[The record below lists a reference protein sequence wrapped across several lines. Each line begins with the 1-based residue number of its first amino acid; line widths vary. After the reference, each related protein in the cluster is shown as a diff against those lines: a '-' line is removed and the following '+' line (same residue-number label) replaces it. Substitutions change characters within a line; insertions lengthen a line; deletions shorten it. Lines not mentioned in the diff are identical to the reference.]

1 MTGKR
6 KNSLFVSAEA
16 GEGLVKCARRSPVT
30 EIGGGGAS
38 HSKNVSVSFLVD
50 RDDDSFDLK
59 LQVSSQW
66 FQC

>member
-6 KNSLFVSAEA
+6 KNSSFMSAEA
-16 GEGLVKCARRSPVT
+16 GESLVKCARRSPVT
-30 EIGGGGAS
+30 ESGGGAS

-50 RDDDSFDLK
+50 RDDDSFDMK